1 VEFYVQYEGRLPS
14 QNSKDKENRRV
25 ETHRIRRHFHSQLL
39 RLWNDR
45 FSALTN
51 LPPRG
56 TPGINEHR
64 RRFLEDK
71 SASVRDTEFLVFPIV
86 TKAEHL
92 VCALDITLYRHDK
105 PGSFVGPSGD
115 LDNRLKV
122 LFDAMTIPNASQL
135 DGLAPE
141 QGERPLFCLLE
152 DDALIVDLRIKA
164 VQLWTTVDSN
174 EEKRDFKVAVNV
186 KVSSTEFAGYGV
198 AALPDM

>member
-1 VEFYVQYEGRLPS
+1 MEFYIQYEGRLPS

-45 FSALTN
+45 FGALAG
-51 LPPRG
+51 LPPRR
-56 TPGINEHR
+56 TPGLNEHR
-64 RRFLEDK
+64 RRYLEAK
-71 SASVRDTEFLVFPIV
+71 SLAVKDTEFIVLPIV
-86 TKAEHL
+86 TKSENL
-92 VCALDITLYRHDK
+92 VCGLDISLYRNDR

-152 DDALIVDLRIKA
+152 DDALIVDLRIQA
-164 VQLWTTVDSN
+164 VQLWTTVNSP
-174 EEKRDFKVAVNV
+174 EEKHEFKVAVKV

-198 AALPDM
+198 AALPDI